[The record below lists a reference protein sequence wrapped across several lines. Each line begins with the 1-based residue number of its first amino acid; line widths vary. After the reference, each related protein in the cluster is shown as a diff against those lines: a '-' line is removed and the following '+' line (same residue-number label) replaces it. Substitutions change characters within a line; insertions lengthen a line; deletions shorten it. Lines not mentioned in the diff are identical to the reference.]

1 MESAL
6 FSGLQGLFLGVANLG
21 LGQVIMILVGSALL
35 YLGIKKGYEPLLLVP
50 IGFGA
55 ILVNIPLA
63 DMMGE
68 EGFLRFFYDAG
79 VLTEVFPLL
88 IFIGIGAMTDFQPLL
103 ENPKIILLGA
113 AGQFGIFLTLLLAL
127 ALGFDKLDAV
137 AVAII
142 GACDG
147 PTAIYVSSKFA
158 PHLLGAMID
167 FGPVLANPI
176 VLLFGAAGQFGIF
189 LTLFLALWLGFLR
202 QEAVS
207 IAVIGACD
215 GPTAIFVT
223 SRYAPALLPAV
234 SIAAYS
240 YMSLVPLIQPPI
252 MRLLTTDRER
262 KIVMGVVKQPV
273 SKTTKIL
280 FPIVVT
286 IFASILA
293 PKGAPLIGTVMLGNL
308 MKESGVVDRLKS
320 ASENEIANIVTLLLG
335 LCIGATMEADKFLRA
350 QTLLILG
357 LGFVA
362 ISLDTAVGVLFG
374 KLMCFL
380 TGGKINP
387 LIGAAGISAFPMS
400 ARVVQA
406 EGQKYNKKN
415 YLLMHAMSANAGGQI
430 GSVIAAA
437 VMLSVLQGM
446 GIIGG

>member
-1 MESAL
+1 MESAIV
-6 FSGLQGLFLGVANLG
+6 SGLQGLFDGVTNLG
-21 LGQVIMILVGSALL
+21 SGQVIMLLIGSLLL
-35 YLGIKKGYEPLLLVP
+35 YLGISKGYEPLLLVP

-55 ILVNIPLA
+55 LLVNIPLA
-63 DMMGE
+63 GLMDE
-68 EGFLRFFYDAG
+68 DGFLRFFYNAG

-88 IFIGIGAMTDFQPLL
+88 IFLGIGAMTDFQPLM

-127 ALGFDKLDAV
+127 AIGFDKLDAV

-158 PHLLGAMID
+158 PHMLG
-167 FGPVLANPI
+167 
-176 VLLFGAAGQFGIF
+176 
-189 LTLFLALWLGFLR
+189 
-202 QEAVS
+202 
-207 IAVIGACD
+207 
-215 GPTAIFVT
+215 
-223 SRYAPALLPAV
+223 AV

-252 MRLLTTDRER
+252 MRLLTTDKER

-273 SKTTKIL
+273 SKTTKIV

-286 IFASILA
+286 VAASLLA
-293 PKGAPLIGTVMLGNL
+293 PKGTPLIGTLMLGNL
-308 MKESGVVDRLKS
+308 LRESGVVERLKS

-335 LCIGATMEADKFLRA
+335 LSIGGTMEADKFLQA
-350 QTLLILG
+350 QTLLVLVLG
-357 LGFVA
+357 LVA
-362 ISLDTAVGVLFG
+362 IGLDTAVGVLFG
-374 KLMCFL
+374 KLMCLF

-387 LIGAAGISAFPMS
+387 LIGAAGISAFPMA
-400 ARVVQA
+400 ARVAQV
-406 EGQKYNKKN
+406 EGQKYNKKS

-437 VMLSVLQGM
+437 VMLSVLKGM
-446 GIIGG
+446 GIVG

>member
-6 FSGLQGLFLGVANLG
+6 ASGLQGLLLGVGNLG
-21 LGQVIMILVGSALL
+21 LGHVIMILVGSLLL
-35 YLGIKKGYEPLLLVP
+35 YLGIRKGYEPLLLVP

-68 EGFLRFFYDAG
+68 DGFLRFFYDTG
-79 VLTEVFPLL
+79 VRTEIFPLL

-127 ALGFDKLDAV
+127 AVGFDKLDAV
-137 AVAII
+137 AIAII

-158 PHLLGAMID
+158 PHLLGA
-167 FGPVLANPI
+167 
-176 VLLFGAAGQFGIF
+176 
-189 LTLFLALWLGFLR
+189 
-202 QEAVS
+202 VS
-207 IAVIGACD
+207 V
-215 GPTAIFVT
+215 
-223 SRYAPALLPAV
+223 
-234 SIAAYS
+234 AAYS

-293 PKGAPLIGTVMLGNL
+293 PKGAPLIGTLMLGNL
-308 MKESGVVDRLKS
+308 MKESGVVERLKS

-335 LCIGATMEADKFLRA
+335 LCIGATMQADQFLRG
-350 QTLLILG
+350 QTLLILA

-362 ISLDTAVGVLFG
+362 ISLDTVVGLLFG
-374 KLMCFL
+374 KLMCLL

-387 LIGAAGISAFPMS
+387 LIGAAGISAFPMA

-406 EGQKYNKKN
+406 EGQRHNKKN
-415 YLLMHAMSANAGGQI
+415 YLLMHAMSANASGQI

-446 GIIGG
+446 GIVGG